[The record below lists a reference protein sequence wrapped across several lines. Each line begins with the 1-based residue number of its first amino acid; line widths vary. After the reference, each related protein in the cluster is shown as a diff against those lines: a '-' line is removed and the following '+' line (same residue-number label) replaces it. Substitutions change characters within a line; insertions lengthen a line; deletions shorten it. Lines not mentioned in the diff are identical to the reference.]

1 MALVPS
7 LACVGSGLETDPRRK
22 REQCMRD
29 PLSQGREVAPSTSSG
44 QLLPAPANPSTTL
57 GSVTSAKPRGFALM
71 APEAH
76 REIARLGGRAAHA
89 RGVAHKFSVDE
100 AREAGRKGGLAV
112 SQDREHMAT
121 IGREGGLQ
129 RRRRK
134 T

>member
-1 MALVPS
+1 
-7 LACVGSGLETDPRRK
+7 
-22 REQCMRD
+22 MRD
-29 PLSQGREVAPSTSSG
+29 PLSQGREVAPSTTSSE
-44 QLLPAPANPSTTL
+44 LLPAPAKQSPTQ
-57 GSVTSAKPRGFALM
+57 GSATSAKPRGFALM

-89 RGVAHKFSVDE
+89 SGAAHKFSVNE